1 MIIFK
6 NRIIADS
13 FAQVIFCLER
23 LASAAVFHYPCG
35 STKDGDFMREYWEY
49 YVSWFK
55 MGLFTFGGGYA
66 MLPMIQKEVIEKHH
80 WATEDEVMNYYAIGQ
95 CTPGVIAVNTATFIG
110 YKLNGIPGGIV
121 CTLGVISP
129 SVIII
134 TLIAAL
140 ISNFSDLLIVQKAL
154 QGIRVAVCVLMT
166 YSILKLWKSSVKNAA
181 GVVLCISVFL
191 LSFFTDISTVF
202 LVILAGI
209 AGVVLSQL
217 KIVKV
222 D

>member
-1 MIIFK
+1 MK
-6 NRIIADS
+6 
-13 FAQVIFCLER
+13 
-23 LASAAVFHYPCG
+23 
-35 STKDGDFMREYWEY
+35 EYWEY
-49 YVSWFK
+49 YISWFK

-110 YKLNGIPGGIV
+110 YKLKGVAGGIV

-129 SVIII
+129 SVLII

-166 YSILKLWKSSVKNAA
+166 YSIIKLWKSSVKNIA
-181 GVVLCISVFL
+181 GIVLCLTVFA
-191 LSFFTDISTVF
+191 LSFFTSISTVI

-209 AGVVLSQL
+209 SGVVLSQL